1 MAWIY
6 EDPNL
11 KLPNVIKVMSMTP
24 KAMGAVQELCDA
36 VNISASSISK
46 TQIEAIATVVSV
58 ANKCRY

>member
-24 KAMGAVQELCDA
+24 RAMEAVQELCDA
-36 VNISASSISK
+36 VNVSASSLSK

-58 ANKCRY
+58 AYKCKY

>member
-1 MAWIY
+1 MAWIN

-11 KLPNVIKVMSMTP
+11 NIPNVIKVMSMAP
-24 KAMGAVQELCDA
+24 RAMDAVQELCDA
-36 VNISASSISK
+36 VNVSASSLSK

>member
-11 KLPNVIKVMSMTP
+11 NLPNVIKVMSMAP

-36 VNISASSISK
+36 VNVSAFSISK
-46 TQIEAIATVVSV
+46 TQIEAIAT
-58 ANKCRY
+58 